1 MKPWL
6 VCLCALLACKSK
18 APEVEPP
25 VGSSGNAAP
34 PVAGEAKAPPEA
46 PKPEAPKPLHFS
58 EASVVFL
65 ETRGTACV
73 WVEQD
78 SLSEVRRELFTVE
91 ASCGILRWAYSPDQK
106 QAAVLVV
113 REEGAP
119 ELHTIEL
126 STLKAL
132 PRPVPPGKLASV
144 GFGPDQALIL
154 LVEQADFDGK
164 LPRQKEGDTEY
175 LVHEGQRY
183 EVAADGM
190 PGLAHAF
197 RLEGEQWKRIE
208 TVSTAYET
216 DFASGVE
223 ALSAAKTLGRR
234 GPSYP
239 YELSAFE
246 SLAPERP
253 EAKILAAAAPR
264 GEEDGGE
271 WGTVQTGTITLYA
284 WAETSEVLLP
294 KAELY
299 RLQGNTLKPFE
310 LPLEKSSYVELQ
322 ARGPYLLLTGGEE
335 QAWLFKVPNPQPI
348 ARWKGVY
355 GMSFR
360 SPRSAH

>member
-1 MKPWL
+1 MKHWAL
-6 VCLCALLACKSK
+6 VLLLLFACKSK
-18 APEVEPP
+18 EPEAVPVAKVPPPPAAEAKPAAPAPEAAKVE
-25 VGSSGNAAP
+25 AA
-34 PVAGEAKAPPEA
+34 
-46 PKPEAPKPLHFS
+46 KPLQFS
-58 EASVVFL
+58 EASVLFL
-65 ETRGTACV
+65 ETRGATCV

-78 SLSEVRRELFTVE
+78 PLGDARREIFSVE

-113 REEGAP
+113 REEGGP

-126 STLKAL
+126 ATLKAQKQK
-132 PRPVPPGKLASV
+132 VPPGKVASI
-144 GFGPDQALIL
+144 GFAPDQALIA
-154 LVEQADFDGK
+154 LVDHADYENK
-164 LPRQKEGDTEY
+164 LERVKEGETEF
-175 LVHEGQRY
+175 LLFEGKRY
-183 EVAADGM
+183 ELAADGT

-197 RLEGEQWKRIE
+197 RQEGEAWKRIE

-216 DFASGVE
+216 DFAAGIE
-223 ALSAAKTLGRR
+223 ALAVAKTLGRR

-246 SLAPERP
+246 SLAAERP

-264 GEEDGGE
+264 SEEDGGE

-284 WAETSEVLLP
+284 WAETTEFVLP

-299 RLQGNTLKPFE
+299 RLKGETLRPFV

-322 ARGPYLLLTGGEE
+322 TRGPYLLLTGGEE
-335 QAWLFKVPNPQPI
+335 QAWLFKVPNEQPI

-355 GMSFR
+355 GMTFR
-360 SPRSAH
+360 SPRPAR

>member
-1 MKPWL
+1 MKHRAL
-6 VCLCALLACKSK
+6 VLLLVIACKSK
-18 APEVEPP
+18 EPEVAPVAKVAPPPAAAEAKPVAPAPE
-25 VGSSGNAAP
+25 AA
-34 PVAGEAKAPPEA
+34 
-46 PKPEAPKPLHFS
+46 KPEAAKPLNFS
-58 EASVVFL
+58 EASVLFL
-65 ETRGTACV
+65 ETRGTTCV

-78 SLSEVRRELFTVE
+78 PLGEARRELFSAE
-91 ASCGILRWAYSPDQK
+91 ASCGSLRWAYSPDQK
-106 QAAVLVV
+106 RAAVLVV
-113 REEGAP
+113 REEAGP

-126 STLKAL
+126 ATLIAQKQK
-132 PRPVPPGKLASV
+132 VPPGKVASI
-144 GFGPDQALIL
+144 GFAPDQALIAL
-154 LVEQADFDGK
+154 IEEADYEGK
-164 LPRQKEGDTEY
+164 MERVKEGGTEF
-175 LVHEGQRY
+175 LVFEGKRY
-183 EVAADGM
+183 EVGIEGA

-197 RLEGEQWKRIE
+197 RQEGEAWKRIE

-216 DFASGVE
+216 DFAAGIE
-223 ALSAAKTLGRR
+223 ALAVAKTLGRR

-264 GEEDGGE
+264 SEEDGGE

-284 WAETSEVLLP
+284 WAETTEFVLP

-299 RLQGNTLKPFE
+299 RLKGDTLRPFV

-335 QAWLFKVPNPQPI
+335 QAWLFKVPNDQPI

-355 GMSFR
+355 GMTFR
-360 SPRSAH
+360 SPRPAR